1 MQSVGFDATIHAMIT
16 EPGKRPSLAPRNW
29 GGWVLAGILW
39 MLGKLPF
46 RLGLWLS
53 RPLGAALYRL
63 MGRRRAVAR
72 RNIERCF
79 PERDAQAVD
88 DLVRANFKALA
99 RTVFET
105 AWCWGMSRKR
115 FDRISRVVGLE
126 HLLDAEELGQGVL
139 LFTAHMTC
147 LEVGGRL
154 ACHAAPVAGVYRP
167 LGNAVIEWYQNRGRL
182 SYARGMIS
190 KREMRSAIRYLRQGG
205 ILWYAPDQD
214 FGPAQSVFAPFFG
227 IETATLEATHK
238 LVSMARCAV
247 VPMFPEFDAGK
258 KEYVMRIYP
267 ALEGFPTEDAQ
278 ADLAR
283 LNAEMETH
291 VRRVPEQYWWI
302 HRRFKTRPEG
312 EPDFYD

>member
-1 MQSVGFDATIHAMIT
+1 MIT
-16 EPGKRPSLAPRNW
+16 DAGKRPSLAPRNW
-29 GGWVLAGILW
+29 GGWILVAILW
-39 MLGKLPF
+39 LLGKTPF

-53 RPLGAALYRL
+53 GPLGALLYRA
-63 MGRRRAVAR
+63 MRRRRAVAR

-79 PERDAQAVD
+79 PERTAEQVD
-88 DLVRANFKALA
+88 ELLRANFRALA

-115 FDRISRVVGLE
+115 FARISRVEGLE
-126 HLLDAEELGQGVL
+126 NLRDAEEKGKGVL
-139 LFTAHMTC
+139 LITAHLTC

-154 ACHAAPVAGVYRP
+154 SCEAAPVAGVYRP
-167 LGNAVIEWYQNRGRL
+167 LGNEVIEWFQNRGRL
-182 SYARGMIS
+182 RYARGVIS
-190 KREMRSAIRYLRQGG
+190 KREMRSGIRYLRQGG

-214 FGPAQSVFAPFFG
+214 FGPLQSVFVPFFG

-238 LVSMARCAV
+238 LIALTDCAV
-247 VPMFPEFDAGK
+247 VPMFPSFEPS
-258 KEYVMRIYP
+258 ERRYVMRLQP
-267 ALEGFPTEDAQ
+267 AMQQIPTGDTY

-312 EPDFYD
+312 EPDFYA